1 MIERPVCSFLA
12 AATVELRRSVPGLSG
27 EGEGVPVAFQ
37 NGAAYEHVHDLCAHV
52 RSESPKTLCL
62 TDGQAE
68 TRHFLKLGADTDDKV
83 LDIHLGDVF
92 PSVDSGD

>member
-1 MIERPVCSFLA
+1 M
-12 AATVELRRSVPGLSG
+12 VELRKRGTALFG
-27 EGEGVPVAFQ
+27 EGEGVAATFQDVA
-37 NGAAYEHVHDLCAHV
+37 AHEHVHDLCAHV
-52 RSESPKTLCL
+52 RSESPKTLGL
-62 TDGQAE
+62 TNGQAE

>member
-1 MIERPVCSFLA
+1 
-12 AATVELRRSVPGLSG
+12 
-27 EGEGVPVAFQ
+27 
-37 NGAAYEHVHDLCAHV
+37 
-52 RSESPKTLCL
+52 L

-92 PSVDSGD
+92 PSVDSGG